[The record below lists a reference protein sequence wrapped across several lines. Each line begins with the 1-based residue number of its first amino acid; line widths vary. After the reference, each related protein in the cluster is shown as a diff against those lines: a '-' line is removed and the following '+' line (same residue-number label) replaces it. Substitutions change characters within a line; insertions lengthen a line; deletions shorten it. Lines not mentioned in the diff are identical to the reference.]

1 MRKKFGRR
9 WIAAISVLSLL
20 APWSVTAQ
28 TELYAAQ
35 PVEKEPVSEAAQAF
49 DQIQELPK
57 NIQALLS
64 DVASAKDDVV
74 VPSDDPYE
82 LTVQHADGS
91 YTTEVYATPVKYTD
105 DNGETQY
112 IDTAMKDRSVWD
124 VVTFNQTR
132 RNQNGYVD
140 LAYAARVTDGVEVD
154 NAFSLSVPA
163 QKGQKKAVSTETDE
177 GDGKIVYPQAFGE
190 NTYVEYINTY
200 SGFKENIV
208 LEKNIGKNTFDFV
221 WESDEYMPVLTDDDK
236 AICVVPKNDPTQ
248 SEYTISPLYVY
259 DSFDPTTAEK
269 PSTHKHWT
277 DDCRYDIL
285 EQDDGSYIVRAIVSE
300 EYLNHPETV
309 YPVTIDPS
317 VNAGSA
323 SSNVDDSFVKE
334 SAKTTNYGTYNYLQ
348 FGYASGKM
356 YSFVQFNKMP
366 ALAAGAHYTNA
377 TFKVTFRTGQDTPA
391 KMKATARWCD
401 SSFAEKKLT
410 WNNRPYGK
418 VAQSSVLPKITNGY
432 LDYYNFTV
440 TDAVQRH
447 YKDGVD
453 VALVFTYQNETYAD
467 YNSVVSSEGDAARN
481 PKLTI
486 NYTKSTGET
495 AGITN
500 NACYYIRNKA
510 TNKYL
515 GLREGG
521 FISVE
526 QQART
531 GKANQLW
538 KLQYNGKDAYRL
550 ASQSLANSY
559 MYAAVDMDG
568 GSVYAVSPQSDDI
581 AGGYEFMIEPV
592 TTGYYRVSSKAV
604 STLYA
609 LTGGRYDSEDASVYP
624 YTGANDQQWAFEKY
638 TLSLSAAKNWV
649 AAGSTLTL
657 KPSSTVLGIAWSS
670 SNNAVATVK
679 GGIVTGVKPG
689 TATITASAGGA
700 TAKYT
705 VKVTRKYIE
714 RTQSLLVGMSADGY
728 AVDSKGNSTCSYEPR
743 VSLQCA
749 NGFWRGIGSNLT
761 DRTLQFYHYNNGDI
775 HSQVYAT
782 KRDFLSK
789 SDNNIPHDNIDNVDL
804 MLFVGHGTSSDGMHF
819 SQGSNGYQ
827 HSAAPSNHSVAELN
841 FRLSEA
847 KFGYGSART
856 KWVAAYT
863 CNFLT
868 HDLDELKL
876 MMQGS
881 NVVLGYCS
889 TAYLIDKQMELF
901 GSNLDDGEAVI
912 DAWFDS
918 SSAHSQYSPIDSTM
932 AAVYVEDARQD
943 TIYKYLGDTQDYSK
957 EKICELT
964 HMALRAS

>member
-1 MRKKFGRR
+1 
-9 WIAAISVLSLL
+9 
-20 APWSVTAQ
+20 
-28 TELYAAQ
+28 
-35 PVEKEPVSEAAQAF
+35 
-49 DQIQELPK
+49 
-57 NIQALLS
+57 
-64 DVASAKDDVV
+64 
-74 VPSDDPYE
+74 
-82 LTVQHADGS
+82 
-91 YTTEVYATPVKYTD
+91 
-105 DNGETQY
+105 
-112 IDTAMKDRSVWD
+112 MKDRSVWD

-309 YPVTIDPS
+309 YPVTVDPS

-366 ALAAGAHYTNA
+366 ALAAGAHYTSA

-609 LTGGRYDSEDASVYP
+609 LTGGRYDSEDASVYT

-705 VKVTRKYIE
+705 VTVRNADPFCPDNIEQVRIHSWPSVKTDEGIKYEYCDMTTVATKSILQNE
-714 RTQSLLVGMSADGY
+714 WFFTVLFPDTDEITTFEIDSALKKELQSLEEEYDRQLIKNGRANCFHFAKTLVDVFVDEGKIAAGSAEYYGIWAY
-728 AVDSKGNSTCSYEPR
+728 NGNSACEISDRLSLDFTLISLFYSGFQYGFTTIM
-743 VSLQCA
+743 SLQA
-749 NGFWRGIGSNLT
+749 TQLSTGQVKTFNSSSYNNAVKSQQAISDITDDAAVTLGKTDAVSNLGKRRSWRGSEMRAAEDYTLEDGFQYNKSYTLVDGKLTATTHGAAGSQRPDFYNEATNRLVEVKNYNITTATGRNNLAKNIAA
-761 DRTLQFYHYNNGDI
+761 QYNKRREMFPTADI
-775 HSQVYAT
+775 
-782 KRDFLSK
+782 RFE
-789 SDNNIPHDNIDNVDL
+789 VDI
-804 MLFVGHGTSSDGMHF
+804 
-819 SQGSNGYQ
+819 
-827 HSAAPSNHSVAELN
+827 
-841 FRLSEA
+841 
-847 KFGYGSART
+847 YGQ
-856 KWVAAYT
+856 AYT
-863 CNFLT
+863 RS
-868 HDLDELKL
+868 
-876 MMQGS
+876 M
-881 NVVLGYCS
+881 
-889 TAYLIDKQMELF
+889 
-901 GSNLDDGEAVI
+901 LDDVRNRVENLLGTHEMVKFMI
-912 DAWFDS
+912 D
-918 SSAHSQYSPIDSTM
+918 
-932 AAVYVEDARQD
+932 
-943 TIYKYLGDTQDYSK
+943 
-957 EKICELT
+957 
-964 HMALRAS
+964 